1 MDKLGDQ
8 DVMYLA
14 AYISLK
20 RSTRRKKA
28 EKARKKR
35 TIYKTDLQ
43 AKRKIWHLS
52 QSCARDGIRQSRI
65 LFQVS
70 TNFTNFD

>member
-1 MDKLGDQ
+1 MDKLGDE
-8 DVMYLA
+8 DVMYFA

-20 RSTRRKKA
+20 QSTQRKKA

-52 QSCARDGIRQSRI
+52 QMALGDRE
-65 LFQVS
+65 FY
-70 TNFTNFD
+70 FK

>member
-1 MDKLGDQ
+1 MDKLGDE

-20 RSTRRKKA
+20 RSTRRKKD

-52 QSCARDGIRQSRI
+52 QSCARDGIMCPRI

-70 TNFTNFD
+70 TIFTNCD